1 MKFKRLALPV
11 LVAVLAINLVVG
23 TQLYSQALRDDRN
36 AQESAY
42 GNVQLLT
49 RIMEIIRQDYVD
61 ESRSS
66 YKDLTQ
72 SALRGMLATL
82 DPHSQFLDAEAYAN
96 LQKDTA
102 GQFGGLGIIVGSRD
116 NVLTIIAP
124 IEDTPASRAGIL
136 AGDRIL
142 KIDGKSTEKWTVDDA
157 VKVLR
162 GQPGEKITLTLQRPT
177 TRVIRDVTLERAIIK
192 VASVKDINNRGVA
205 NEKSFPLGA
214 DKIGYIRITQFN
226 QPTAQ
231 DFETALRKLESQGM
245 EALVI
250 DLRNNP
256 GGLLDS
262 AREIVSKFVPENTL
276 VVYTEGRRPSQRIEY
291 RATRGNKHPN
301 YPIVVLI
308 NLGSASASEIVAGAL
323 QDLKRAIV
331 VGETSFGK
339 GSVQSIIPLKDAEGR
354 DCGLRLTTSK
364 YYTPSKRVIHEN
376 GIVPDITVALTEED
390 ERKLTE
396 WRNRIPDELQAEDF
410 KPEAAPRD
418 AQMERALDVLKALRI
433 FEKQDKA
440 KAAKK

>member
-1 MKFKRLALPV
+1 MKFKRIAFPV
-11 LVAVLAINLVVG
+11 LFAVLALNLIVG
-23 TQLYSQALRDDRN
+23 SQLYSQGLRDDRN

-42 GNVQLLT
+42 GNVQVLT

-61 ESRSS
+61 ESKSS
-66 YKDLTQ
+66 YTELTQ
-72 SALRGMLATL
+72 SALRGMLAAL
-82 DPHSQFLDAEAYAN
+82 DPHSQFLDADAYAN

-142 KIDGKSTEKWTVDDA
+142 KIDGRSTDKWTVDDA

-162 GQPGEKITLTLQRPT
+162 GQPGEKITLTLQRPR
-177 TRVIRDVTLERAIIK
+177 TREIRDVTLERAIIK
-192 VASVKDINNRGVA
+192 VASVKDINNRGVS

-214 DKIGYIRITQFN
+214 DKIGYVRINQFN
-226 QPTAQ
+226 APTAGE
-231 DFETALRKLESQGM
+231 FEQAVRKLEAQGM

-262 AREIVSKFVPENTL
+262 AREIVSKFIAEKTL
-276 VVYTEGRRPSQRIEY
+276 IVYTEGRRPSQRVEY
-291 RATRGNKHPN
+291 KATRGNKHPN

-376 GIVPDITVALTEED
+376 GIIPDIYVALTEED

-396 WRNRIPDELQAEDF
+396 WRNRIPDELQPEDF

-418 AQMERALDVLKALRI
+418 PQLERALDVLKALKI
-433 FEKQDKA
+433 FDKQDKA

>member
-1 MKFKRLALPV
+1 
-11 LVAVLAINLVVG
+11 
-23 TQLYSQALRDDRN
+23 
-36 AQESAY
+36 
-42 GNVQLLT
+42 
-49 RIMEIIRQDYVD
+49 
-61 ESRSS
+61 
-66 YKDLTQ
+66 
-72 SALRGMLATL
+72 MLATL

>member
-1 MKFKRLALPV
+1 MKFKRIILPV
-11 LVAVLAINLVVG
+11 LLAVFALNLVVG
-23 TQLYSQALRDDRN
+23 TQIYSQGLRDDRN

-61 ESRSS
+61 ESKSS
-66 YKDLTQ
+66 YMHLTQ

-82 DPHSQFLDAEAYAN
+82 DPHSQYLDAEAYAN

-142 KIDGKSTEKWTVDDA
+142 KIDGRSTDKWTVDDA

-162 GQPGEKITLTLQRPT
+162 GQPGEKITLTLQRPS
-177 TRVIRDVTLERAIIK
+177 TRAIRDVVLERAIIK
-192 VASVKDINNRGVA
+192 VASIKDINNRGVA

-214 DKIGYIRITQFN
+214 DKIGYIRVTQFN

-231 DFETALRKLESQGM
+231 DFEAALRKLESQGM
-245 EALVI
+245 EALVL

-276 VVYTEGRRPSQRIEY
+276 VVYTEGRRASQRIEY
-291 RATRGNKHPN
+291 KATRGNKHPN
-301 YPIVVLI
+301 YPIIVLI

-331 VGETSFGK
+331 IGETSFGK
-339 GSVQSIIPLKDAEGR
+339 GSVQSIIPLKDSEGR

-376 GIVPDITVALTEED
+376 GITPDINVALSDDD
-390 ERKLTE
+390 ERNLIE

-410 KPEAAPRD
+410 KSEAAPLD
-418 AQMERALDVLKALRI
+418 PQMERALDVLKALKI